1 MEKKFHLGLSVIL
14 FTLLVI
20 ICPSTRAQNKFVEY
34 VWPNGAPDAKGEAPG
49 DKPTLTF
56 FLPPKE
62 KAVGTAV
69 LICPGGGYW
78 ALAADYEGD
87 DVARWLNSFGVAGI
101 VLRYRNAGSGA
112 GYHHPSPL
120 NDAQRSLSIIRSRAK
135 EFNIKSDKIGVLGF
149 SAGGH
154 LASSLGT
161 HYLTAIKNS
170 TDPVERV
177 SCRPDFM
184 ILIYPVI
191 TMNFPYTHKGSRENL
206 LGKNPDQDLV
216 DLMSNEKQVNLQTP
230 PAFLVHATEDSVVAA
245 ENSIMFYSALRKA
258 GVPAEMHIYLK
269 GQHGFGLG
277 KNKGE
282 VSTWPD
288 LCKNWMNS
296 LGLLK

>member
-20 ICPSTRAQNKFVEY
+20 ICPSTRAQNKFVEN
-34 VWPNGAPDAKGEAPG
+34 VWPNGAPDAKGETPG

-135 EFNIKSDKIGVLGF
+135 EFNIESDKIGVLGF

-206 LGKNPDQDLV
+206 LGKNPDQDLA

-230 PAFLVHATEDSVVAA
+230 PAFLVHATEDSVVPV

-277 KNKGE
+277 INKGE